1 MWLLIV
7 AVIAFLVIKHRHDKN
22 SNLLELQ
29 RIVLVDS
36 PDRLIMSESQ
46 LMNAATV
53 QAQNDMRI
61 IKDCASLVSS
71 TTKPDVFFSRLEL
84 LLKTSRHL
92 MLFEPYLPFKG
103 ASPSAAYNEAVSKKD
118 ECVWQFITR
127 YSAAVRDKADSMKT
141 EKGKANQYQK
151 YYDSMKPHY
160 GGLSTDNK
168 RYFERTYKQMIE

>member
-36 PDRLIMSESQ
+36 PDSLIIAESQ

-61 IKDCASLVSS
+61 IKDCTSLVSS

-103 ASPSAAYNEAVSKKD
+103 ASPSAAYNILLSG
-118 ECVWQFITR
+118 FS
-127 YSAAVRDKADSMKT
+127 SALFSNILLINPIFLNQKNNKVLVELFQKLIGV
-141 EKGKANQYQK
+141 KGTK
-151 YYDSMKPHY
+151 SPW
-160 GGLSTDNK
+160 
-168 RYFERTYKQMIE
+168 